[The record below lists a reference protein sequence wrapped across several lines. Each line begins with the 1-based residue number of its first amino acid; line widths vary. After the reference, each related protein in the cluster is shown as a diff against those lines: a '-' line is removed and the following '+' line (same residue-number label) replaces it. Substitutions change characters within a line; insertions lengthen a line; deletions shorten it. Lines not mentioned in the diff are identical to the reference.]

1 MLLIESFEKK
11 LRIDEKNDKTIRAYI
26 DDIKQF
32 ERYIKEKK
40 SIENINYK
48 DITLFDIEDFLYY
61 IKEHGG
67 RNYFNASVQ
76 TQNRKI
82 MSLRKFYSFLYSRDV
97 IEKNIMKSIEKIK
110 DKEERK
116 ISTLT
121 LEEIKLLKQAPYNS
135 AAYQKE
141 IEFQK
146 ARDNL
151 ILYLFLNA
159 GLRDEELR
167 ELKEGNIDLVNKI
180 VNVEKAKM
188 NQSRSFY
195 IDDEGTRLVKEY
207 LYQKSIKKN
216 IKDKEYL
223 FVSIKGNR
231 LKYTSSTRD
240 ILKRLLEVSGIDQ
253 DRINCISQHKLRH
266 TFATMSLRNG
276 NILENI
282 STQLGHSSVNTTRRF
297 YIHESPQ
304 DIKGRKISLNY

>member
-1 MLLIESFEKK
+1 MLLIESFKKK

-32 ERYIKEKK
+32 ERYIKEKR
-40 SIENINYK
+40 SIESIDYK

-67 RNYFNASVQ
+67 RNNSNASVQ

-82 MSLRKFYSFLYSRDV
+82 MSLRKFYNFLYSRDI

-110 DKEERK
+110 DKEEKK

-141 IEFQK
+141 TEFQK

-167 ELKEGNIDLVNKI
+167 ELKEENIDLANKI

-223 FVSIKGNR
+223 FISIKGNR

-240 ILKRLLEVSGIDQ
+240 ILKRLLEVSGIDHE
-253 DRINCISQHKLRH
+253 RINCISQHKLRH

-276 NILENI
+276 NVLENI